1 MSVGQNDDRV
11 LTVETSRRIS
21 LGRTPFIWEN
31 CHSEAIVDKYT
42 GFSLVF
48 VLEGLPLKVS
58 VRSKSPLLA
67 S

>member
-1 MSVGQNDDRV
+1 MSAGQNDNRV
-11 LTVETSRRIS
+11 LTAETTRHIS

-31 CHSEAIVDKYT
+31 CHSEATVDKYM

-48 VLEGLPLKVS
+48 VLECLPLKVS
-58 VRSKSPLLA
+58 VRSKSPSLA